1 MRRLLCALLASL
13 LLLTGCAERG
23 VPDPIEP
30 SVSPDTPPAA
40 PLEPVIPELTAEELA
55 AQYLASLLDGM
66 TLEEKVGQLFFVR
79 CPETGAAEDVAAYH
93 LGGLL
98 LFGRDYKDAAGEWLS
113 ADELTAKLEDY
124 QSAAAIP
131 LFIGSDE
138 EGGTVTRASRNP
150 NLFKERSKS
159 PQQLYAANT
168 DARDPLDTIAAD
180 VEEKSARLLE
190 WGINVNFAPVADVST
205 DPADFIYDRA
215 LGQDAS
221 ATAEYV
227 ARVAEVMRGAG
238 MASVLKHFP
247 GYGNNVDTH
256 TGIAIDTRSY
266 ETFTASDFLPFAAG
280 IAAGA
285 PFVLVS
291 HNVVECMDGSLP
303 ASLSPKVHEILRDT
317 LGFTGIAITDDLAM
331 DAVAAYAGGE
341 AAVLAVLA
349 GNDMLVTSDY
359 QNDIPAVLTA
369 VADGRISE
377 EQIDES
383 VLRVLHAKYD
393 LGLLADCGNERGAA
407 CV

>member
-1 MRRLLCALLASL
+1 MKRIIAALLAAL
-13 LLLTGCAERG
+13 CLLTGCAERG
-23 VPDPIEP
+23 LPDPLEP
-30 SVSPDTPPAA
+30 SVTPEAPVIRDDTPSPA
-40 PLEPVIPELTAEELA
+40 EPSEEERAE
-55 AQYLASLLDGM
+55 QYLQELLGAM
-66 TLEEKVGQLFFVR
+66 TIEEKVGQMFFVR

-98 LFGRDYKDAAGEWLS
+98 LFGRDYKNAAGEWLT
-113 ADELTAKLEDY
+113 ATELTAKLTAC
-124 QSAAAIP
+124 QAAASIP

-150 NLFKERSKS
+150 NLFAERSKS

-168 DARDPLDTIAAD
+168 DTRDPLDTIAAD
-180 VEEKSARLLE
+180 AEEKSMLLLD

-205 DPADFIYDRA
+205 DPADFIYDRTF
-215 LGQDAS
+215 GQDAA

-227 ARVAEVMRGAG
+227 ARVVTVMQDAG

-247 GYGNNVDTH
+247 GYGSNVDTH
-256 TGIAIDTRSY
+256 TGVAIDTRSY
-266 ETFTASDFLPFAAG
+266 ESFAESDFLPFEAG

-291 HNVVECMDGSLP
+291 HNVVECMDSSLP
-303 ASLSPKVHEILRDT
+303 ASLSPEVHRILREE
-317 LGFTGIAITDDLAM
+317 LSFEGIAITDDLAM
-331 DAVAAYAGGE
+331 DAVAAYANGE

-359 QNDIPAVLTA
+359 QSDIPAVLAA
-369 VADGRISE
+369 VSDGRISE

-383 VLRVLHAKYD
+383 VLRVLRVK
-393 LGLLADCGNERGAA
+393 LSMGLLTR
-407 CV
+407 